1 LKASDS
7 WDVIQGD
14 DQCRDGDYRV
24 KLDRGSETSTG
35 IGAVH

>member
-1 LKASDS
+1 MKTSVS

-14 DQCRDGDYRV
+14 EQCRDGHYRL
-24 KLDRGSETSTG
+24 KLDLRSETATG